1 MKKTLII
8 ACLTLFTLSV
18 YAQKGESVKQVLANQ
33 LNEWNKGS
41 VDGFMEGYWKNDSLQ
56 FLTSNG
62 ITYGWQNVNNNYK
75 KSYPTKE
82 KMGNLDFEILSEKV
96 IDKTHTLIIG
106 KWKVKDAEG
115 ENSGYFSLLFKLID
129 GNWKIILDH
138 TS

>member
-1 MKKTLII
+1 MKKILII
-8 ACLTLFTLSV
+8 ACLALWSLSV
-18 YAQKGESVKQVLANQ
+18 NAQKGESVRQVLNNQ
-33 LNEWNKGS
+33 LAEWNIGS
-41 VDGFMEGYWKNDSLQ
+41 VEGFMKGYWKNDSLQ
-56 FLTSNG
+56 FLTSKG
-62 ITYGWQNVNNNYK
+62 ITYGWENVNNNYK

-82 KMGNLDFEILSEKV
+82 KMGNLDFEILSEKA

-129 GNWKIILDH
+129 GNWRIILDH